1 MVYICFIVNRKKK
14 ILNSPFTKKNYIIM
28 LNSLFSNIP
37 LIIQDTASVEGD
49 MGMLWMLLSGI
60 LVFFM
65 QAGFT
70 LVESGMT
77 RSKNAV
83 NIAMKNLL
91 DICVGS
97 LTYWFVGYSLMYGAT
112 SNGWLFWSGL
122 FQGDGSDLF
131 FQTMFAATAATIVSG
146 AIAGRTKY
154 STYAIFTVVMTA
166 IIYPIAGGWQ
176 WKGDNNAVIEATD
189 GLEKIGGWL
198 ANAGFIDFAGS
209 SIVHAVGGFAALVA
223 AFMVGPRIGKY
234 VDGKVVPMPGH
245 NQILATLGVFILW
258 LGWFGFNGGSQGAWG
273 GKAAVSAS
281 AVVVVTNLA
290 AAAGAMGALITTWIW
305 YGKPNLAQTL
315 NGALAGLVSITAG
328 CGNMTEGGA
337 VLAGL
342 IGGIIVVFSIEIIEK
357 KLKIDDAIGAASVH
371 GVAGFWGTIVIGL
384 WGVDG
389 DGPIGLINAGETKQI
404 VAQLTGAVAYMVW
417 AIFLSFIVFGI
428 LKYTIGLRVTEA
440 EELEGLDVSEH
451 GTLAYPGKR
460 TRE

>member
-1 MVYICFIVNRKKK
+1 MSHLINN
-14 ILNSPFTKKNYIIM
+14 L
-28 LNSLFSNIP
+28 P
-37 LIIQDTASVEGD
+37 LIIQDAAAVESLAGAIKDD

-91 DICVGS
+91 DIAVGS
-97 LTYWFVGYSLMYGAT
+97 LTYWFVGYSLMYGDT
-112 SNGWLFWSGL
+112 SNGWFFWSGIM
-122 FQGDGSDLF
+122 QGEGADLF

-154 STYAIFTVVMTA
+154 STYVIFSIVMTA

-176 WKGDNNAVIEATD
+176 WQGS
-189 GLEKIGGWL
+189 GWL
-198 ANAGFIDFAGS
+198 TELGFIDFAGS

-223 AFMVGPRIGKY
+223 AYLVGPRIGKY
-234 VDGKVVPMPGH
+234 VDGKVMPIPGH

-258 LGWFGFNGGSQGAWG
+258 LGWFGFNGGSQLAWG
-273 GKAAVSAS
+273 GDDAVAAST
-281 AVVVVTNLA
+281 VVLITNLA
-290 AAAGAMGALITTWIW
+290 AAAGALGALITTWIW
-305 YGKPNLAQTL
+305 YGKPHLAQSL

-328 CGNMTEGGA
+328 CGNMSAGGA

-342 IGGIIVVFSIEIIEK
+342 IGGIIVVFSIEFIEK

-371 GVAGFWGTIVIGL
+371 GVVGFWGTIVIGL
-384 WGVDG
+384 WGIDG
-389 DGPIGLINAGETKQI
+389 DSPIGLFNGGGSAQL
-404 VAQLTGAVAYMVW
+404 VSQLTGGLAYAVW
-417 AIFLSFIVFGI
+417 AVVLSFIVFGI
-428 LKYTIGLRVTEA
+428 LKKTVGLRVTE
-440 EELEGLDVSEH
+440 EEEVAGLDISEH
-451 GTLAYPGKR
+451 GSIAYPGKR
-460 TRE
+460 ERGQD

>member
-1 MVYICFIVNRKKK
+1 
-14 ILNSPFTKKNYIIM
+14 M
-28 LNSLFSNIP
+28 LHSLFTHTPMI
-37 LIIQDTASVEGD
+37 LQDSASVEGD

-97 LTYWFVGYSLMYGAT
+97 LTYWFVGYSLMYGDS
-112 SNGWLFWSGL
+112 SNGWFFWSGIL
-122 FQGDGSDLF
+122 QGDGADLF

-166 IIYPIAGGWQ
+166 FVYPIAGGWE
-176 WKGDNNAVIEATD
+176 WN
-189 GLEKIGGWL
+189 GGWL
-198 ANAGFIDFAGS
+198 NTTFDAEFIDFAGS
-209 SIVHAVGGFAALVA
+209 SIVHGVGGFAALVA

-234 VDGKVVPMPGH
+234 VDGKVVPIPGH
-245 NQILATLGVFILW
+245 NQILSTLGVFILW
-258 LGWFGFNGGSQGAWG
+258 LGWFGFNGGSQLAWG
-273 GKAAVSAS
+273 GDDAVAAS

-290 AAAGAMGALITTWIW
+290 AAAGALGALITTWIW

-342 IGGIIVVFSIEIIEK
+342 IGGVIVVFSIEFIEK

-371 GVAGFWGTIVIGL
+371 GVAGFWGTVVIGL
-384 WGVDG
+384 WGVNG
-389 DGPIGLINAGETKQI
+389 EEAIGLFNGGGSAQF
-404 VAQLTGAVAYMVW
+404 VAQLAGALSYMVW
-417 AIFLSFIVFGI
+417 AVVLSFIVFGI
-428 LKYTIGLRVTEA
+428 LKATIGLRVTE
-440 EELEGLDVSEH
+440 EEEIAGLDVSEH
-451 GTLAYPGKR
+451 GSIAYPGKR

>member
-1 MVYICFIVNRKKK
+1 M
-14 ILNSPFTKKNYIIM
+14 
-28 LNSLFSNIP
+28 SLF
-37 LIIQDTASVEGD
+37 LTLFQDAAASEVSKAVEQINGD

-97 LTYWFVGYSLMYGAT
+97 LSFWLVGYSLMYGDT
-112 SNGWLFWSGL
+112 SNGWFFWSGL
-122 FQGDGSDLF
+122 FQGEGADLF

-154 STYAIFTVVMTA
+154 TTYIIFSIVMTA
-166 IIYPIAGGWQ
+166 IIYPISGGWQ
-176 WKGDNNAVIEATD
+176 WQGS
-189 GLEKIGGWL
+189 GWL
-198 ANAGFIDFAGS
+198 TNLGFIEFAGS
-209 SIVHAVGGFAALVA
+209 SIVHSVGGWAALVA

-234 VDGKVVPMPGH
+234 VDGKVLPIPGH
-245 NQILATLGVFILW
+245 NQVLATLGVFILW
-258 LGWFGFNGGSQGAWG
+258 LGWFGFNGGSQLAWG
-273 GKAAVSAS
+273 GADAIGAS
-281 AVVVVTNLA
+281 NVVLITNLA
-290 AAAGAMGALITTWIW
+290 AAAGGLGALVTTWIW

-328 CGNMTEGGA
+328 CGNMTAVGA
-337 VLAGL
+337 VVAGL
-342 IGGIIVVFSIEIIEK
+342 IGGIIVVFSIEFIEK

-371 GVAGFWGTIVIGL
+371 GVVGVWGTLVIGL

-389 DGPIGLINAGETKQI
+389 DTAIGLFNGGGAS
-404 VAQLTGAVAYMVW
+404 QLGSQAIGALAYAAWSVG
-417 AIFLSFIVFGI
+417 LSFIVLGI
-428 LKYTIGLRVTEA
+428 LKATMGLRVSKEV
-440 EELEGLDVSEH
+440 EIEGLDISEH
-451 GTLAYPGKR
+451 GSIAYPGKR
-460 TRE
+460 QRDFEEE

>member
-1 MVYICFIVNRKKK
+1 MNFLTIAQDATTLDLAEEIAK
-14 ILNSPFTKKNYIIM
+14 IN
-28 LNSLFSNIP
+28 
-37 LIIQDTASVEGD
+37 GD

-97 LTYWFVGYSLMYGAT
+97 LSFWIVGYSLMYGDT
-112 SNGWLFWSGL
+112 SNGYFFWSGL
-122 FQGDGSDLF
+122 FQGEGADLF

-154 STYAIFTVVMTA
+154 TTYIIFSVIMTA
-166 IIYPIAGGWQ
+166 IIYPISGGWQ
-176 WKGDNNAVIEATD
+176 WQGD
-189 GLEKIGGWL
+189 GWL
-198 ANAGFIDFAGS
+198 TNLGFIDFAGS
-209 SIVHAVGGFAALVA
+209 SIVHSVGGWAALVA
-223 AFMVGPRIGKY
+223 AYMVGPRIGKY
-234 VDGKVVPMPGH
+234 VNGKVCAIPGH

-258 LGWFGFNGGSQGAWG
+258 LGWFGFNGGSQLAWG
-273 GKAAVSAS
+273 GADAIGAS
-281 AVVVVTNLA
+281 NVVLITNLA
-290 AAAGAMGALITTWIW
+290 AAAGGLGALITTWIW

-328 CGNMTEGGA
+328 CGNMTAGGA

-342 IGGIIVVFSIEIIEK
+342 IGGILVVFSIEFIEK

-371 GVAGFWGTIVIGL
+371 GVAGAWGTLVIGL

-389 DGPIGLINAGETKQI
+389 DTAIGLFNGGGS
-404 VAQLTGAVAYMVW
+404 AQLGAQAIGVLAYAVW
-417 AIFLSFIVFGI
+417 AVVLSFVVFGI
-428 LKYTIGLRVTEA
+428 LKATMGLRVS
-440 EELEGLDVSEH
+440 EEVEIEGLDISEH
-451 GTLAYPGKR
+451 GSIAYPGKR
-460 TRE
+460 MREIDEDK

>member
-1 MVYICFIVNRKKK
+1 
-14 ILNSPFTKKNYIIM
+14 M
-28 LNSLFSNIP
+28 LHSLFTHIP
-37 LIIQDTASVEGD
+37 MVLQDTASVEGD

-97 LTYWFVGYSLMYGAT
+97 LTYWFVGYSLMYGDS
-112 SNGWLFWSGL
+112 SNGWFFWSGIL
-122 FQGDGSDLF
+122 QGDGADLF

-166 IIYPIAGGWQ
+166 FVYPIAGGWE
-176 WKGDNNAVIEATD
+176 WN
-189 GLEKIGGWL
+189 GGWL
-198 ANAGFIDFAGS
+198 NTTFDAEFIDFAGS
-209 SIVHAVGGFAALVA
+209 SIVHGVGGFAALVA

-234 VDGKVVPMPGH
+234 VDGKVVPIPGH
-245 NQILATLGVFILW
+245 NQILSTLGVFILW
-258 LGWFGFNGGSQGAWG
+258 LGWFGFNGGSQLAWG
-273 GKAAVSAS
+273 GDDAVAAS

-290 AAAGAMGALITTWIW
+290 AAAGALGALITTWIW

-342 IGGIIVVFSIEIIEK
+342 IGGVIVVFSIEFIEK

-371 GVAGFWGTIVIGL
+371 GVAGFWGTVVIGL
-384 WGVDG
+384 WGVNG
-389 DGPIGLINAGETKQI
+389 DEAIGLFNGGGSAQF
-404 VAQLTGAVAYMVW
+404 VAQLVGALSYMVW
-417 AIFLSFIVFGI
+417 AVVLSFVVFGI
-428 LKYTIGLRVTEA
+428 LKATIGLRVTE
-440 EELEGLDVSEH
+440 EEEIAGLDVSEH
-451 GTLAYPGKR
+451 GSLAYPGKR

>member
-1 MVYICFIVNRKKK
+1 MI
-14 ILNSPFTKKNYIIM
+14 
-28 LNSLFSNIP
+28 NSLFTHIP
-37 LIIQDTASVEGD
+37 LVLQDTASVEGD

-97 LTYWFVGYSLMYGAT
+97 LTYWFVGYSLMYGDS
-112 SNGWLFWSGL
+112 SNGWFFWSGL
-122 FQGDGSDLF
+122 FQGDGADLF

-154 STYAIFTVVMTA
+154 STYAIFTIVMTA
-166 IIYPIAGGWQ
+166 LVYPIAGGWE
-176 WKGDNNAVIEATD
+176 WN
-189 GLEKIGGWL
+189 GGWL
-198 ANAGFIDFAGS
+198 NTTFDAEFIDFAGS
-209 SIVHAVGGFAALVA
+209 SIVHGVGGFAALVA
-223 AFMVGPRIGKY
+223 AYMVGPRIGKF
-234 VDGKVVPMPGH
+234 VDGKVVPIPGH
-245 NQILATLGVFILW
+245 NQILSTLGVFILW
-258 LGWFGFNGGSQGAWG
+258 LGWFGFNGGSQLAWG
-273 GKAAVSAS
+273 GDDAVAAS

-290 AAAGAMGALITTWIW
+290 AAAGALGALITTWIW

-342 IGGIIVVFSIEIIEK
+342 IGGVIVVFSIEFIEK

-384 WGVDG
+384 WGVNG
-389 DGPIGLINAGETKQI
+389 DEALGLFNGGGSAQL
-404 VAQLTGAVAYMVW
+404 VAQLVGALSYMVW
-417 AIFLSFIVFGI
+417 AVVLSFIVFGI
-428 LKYTIGLRVTEA
+428 LKVTIGLRVTE
-440 EELEGLDVSEH
+440 EEEIAGLDVSEH
-451 GTLAYPGKR
+451 GSLAYPGKR

>member
-1 MVYICFIVNRKKK
+1 
-14 ILNSPFTKKNYIIM
+14 M

-122 FQGDGSDLF
+122 FHGDGAVLF

-146 AIAGRTKY
+146 AIAGRTKF

-166 IIYPIAGGWQ
+166 IIYPVAGGWE
-176 WKGDNNAVIEATD
+176 WN
-189 GLEKIGGWL
+189 GGWL
-198 ANAGFIDFAGS
+198 NDTDTYFFNAEFIDFAGS
-209 SIVHAVGGFAALVA
+209 SIVHGVGGFAALVGA
-223 AFMVGPRIGKY
+223 YMVGPRIGKY

-258 LGWFGFNGGSQGAWG
+258 LGWFGFNGGSQAAWG

-290 AAAGAMGALITTWIW
+290 AAAGAMGALLTTWI
-305 YGKPNLAQTL
+305 YLGKPNLTHTL
-315 NGALAGLVSITAG
+315 NGCLAGLVSITAG
-328 CGNMTEGGA
+328 CGNMTELGA
-337 VLAGL
+337 MFAGL
-342 IGGIIVVFSIEIIEK
+342 IGGIIVVFSIEFVEK
-357 KLKIDDAIGAASVH
+357 KLKVDDAIGAFSVH

-389 DGPIGLINAGETKQI
+389 EGPIGLINAGETKQL

-417 AIFLSFIVFGI
+417 AIVLSFIVFGI

>member
-1 MVYICFIVNRKKK
+1 
-14 ILNSPFTKKNYIIM
+14 M
-28 LNSLFSNIP
+28 LHSLFTHIP
-37 LIIQDTASVEGD
+37 MVIQDTAAIEGD

-97 LTYWFVGYSLMYGAT
+97 LTYWFVGYSLMYGDS
-112 SNGWLFWSGL
+112 SNGWFFWSGIL
-122 FQGDGSDLF
+122 QGDGADLF

-166 IIYPIAGGWQ
+166 FVYPIAGGWE
-176 WKGDNNAVIEATD
+176 WN
-189 GLEKIGGWL
+189 GGWL
-198 ANAGFIDFAGS
+198 NTAFEAEFIDFAGS
-209 SIVHAVGGFAALVA
+209 SIVHGVGGFAALVA

-234 VDGKVVPMPGH
+234 VDGKVVPIPGH
-245 NQILATLGVFILW
+245 NQILTTLGVFILW
-258 LGWFGFNGGSQGAWG
+258 LGWFGFNGGSQLAWG
-273 GKAAVSAS
+273 GDDAIGAS

-290 AAAGAMGALITTWIW
+290 AAAGALGALITTWIW

-315 NGALAGLVSITAG
+315 NGALAGLVTITAG
-328 CGNMTEGGA
+328 CGNMTEGCA

-342 IGGIIVVFSIEIIEK
+342 IGGVIVVFSIEFIEK

-384 WGVDG
+384 WGVSG
-389 DGPIGLINAGETKQI
+389 EEAIGLFNGGGS
-404 VAQLTGAVAYMVW
+404 AQFVTQLVGALSYMLW
-417 AIFLSFIVFGI
+417 AVVLSFVVFGI
-428 LKYTIGLRVTEA
+428 LKATIGLRVTE
-440 EELEGLDVSEH
+440 EEEIAGLDVSEH
-451 GTLAYPGKR
+451 GSIAYPGKR

>member
-1 MVYICFIVNRKKK
+1 MSHLINN
-14 ILNSPFTKKNYIIM
+14 L
-28 LNSLFSNIP
+28 P
-37 LIIQDTASVEGD
+37 LVIQDAAAVESLAGAIKDD

-91 DICVGS
+91 DIAVGS
-97 LTYWFVGYSLMYGAT
+97 LTYWFVGYSLMYGDT
-112 SNGWLFWSGL
+112 SNGWFFWSGIM
-122 FQGDGSDLF
+122 QGEGADLF

-154 STYAIFTVVMTA
+154 STYVIFSIVMTA

-176 WKGDNNAVIEATD
+176 WQGS
-189 GLEKIGGWL
+189 GWL
-198 ANAGFIDFAGS
+198 TELGFIDFAGS

-223 AFMVGPRIGKY
+223 AYLVGPRIGKF
-234 VDGKVVPMPGH
+234 VDGKVMPIPGH

-258 LGWFGFNGGSQGAWG
+258 LGWFGFNGGSQLAWG
-273 GKAAVSAS
+273 GDDAVAAST
-281 AVVVVTNLA
+281 VVLITNLA
-290 AAAGAMGALITTWIW
+290 AAAGALGALITTWIW
-305 YGKPNLAQTL
+305 YGKPHLAQSL

-328 CGNMTEGGA
+328 CGNMTAGGA

-342 IGGIIVVFSIEIIEK
+342 IGGVIVVFSIEFIEK

-371 GVAGFWGTIVIGL
+371 GIVGFWGTIVIGL

-389 DGPIGLINAGETKQI
+389 DTKIGLFNGGVTDQLI
-404 VAQLTGAVAYMVW
+404 AQLTGGLAYAVW
-417 AIFLSFIVFGI
+417 AVVLSFIVFGI
-428 LKYTIGLRVTEA
+428 LKKTVGLRVTE
-440 EELEGLDVSEH
+440 EEEVAGLDISEH
-451 GTLAYPGKR
+451 GSIAYPGKR
-460 TRE
+460 ERGQD